1 MVDQATPVAAL
12 TQSINELKQTH
23 FVSVSL
29 FDVYSGEHIE
39 SGKKSVA
46 LSLTYQSLE
55 ATLADDE
62 VNTKVDEVLA
72 LMKDK
77 FSATLR

>member
-1 MVDQATPVAAL
+1 MW
-12 TQSINELKQTH
+12 LKTY
-23 FVSVSL
+23 L
-29 FDVYSGEHIE
+29 
-39 SGKKSVA
+39 SGKKSIA

-62 VNTKVDEVLA
+62 VNAKVDEVLA